1 MPYNSLIDYTDAAP
15 LIPEDVAR
23 EIIKGTTVK
32 SAAMQLFTHRKMSRN
47 QQRMPVVSLL
57 PTAYFVNGATGLKQ
71 TTEINWTNKY
81 LNAEEIAVIVPI
93 PENLISDA
101 DYPLWDEI
109 KPLLEE
115 AIAVT
120 LDDAIF
126 FGTNKPTSWPNDIL
140 TAATG
145 ASNTYVKGTSTVD
158 VAEDINQTMKLV
170 ELDGYDVNGFW
181 CYMGL
186 KAELRG
192 LRDTNKMPIFQ
203 PDQLTAGLNTQE
215 SKAMTRGTI
224 YGVPAYF
231 SRAAF
236 DKMGSGLSDV
246 VAICGDWAQG
256 IIGIRED
263 ITYKVLDQAVIQ
275 DNTGAIIYNL
285 AQQDMV
291 ALRVTFRAAFQVP
304 NPPNRLQTT
313 EANRYPFACLVM
325 PAS

>member
-1 MPYNSLIDYTDAAP
+1 VPYNSLIDYTDAAA
-15 LIPEDVAR
+15 LIPEEASK
-23 EIIKGTTVK
+23 EIIKGVTVK

-57 PTAYFVNGATGLKQ
+57 PTAYFVNGVTGLKQ
-71 TTEINWTNKY
+71 TTEVNWTNKY

-93 PENLISDA
+93 PEALIRDA
-101 DYPLWDEI
+101 DYELWEEI

-126 FGTNKPTSWPNDIL
+126 FGTNKPTSWPADIL
-140 TAATG
+140 SAATT
-145 ASNTYVKGTSTVD
+145 ASNIYTKGTSSVD
-158 VAEDINQTMKLV
+158 IAEDLNQTMKLV

-192 LRDTNKMPIFQ
+192 LRDTNKQPIFQ
-203 PDQLTAGLNTQE
+203 PDQLVGGLDTRDA
-215 SKAMTRGTI
+215 KAMTRGTI

-231 SRAAF
+231 TKAAF
-236 DKMGSGLSDV
+236 DKMGSGASDV
-246 VAICGDWAQG
+246 IAICGDWAQG
-256 IIGIRED
+256 IIGIRDD

-275 DNTGAIIYNL
+275 DNTGTIIYNL

-304 NPPNRLQTT
+304 NPPNRLNTSNTT
-313 EANRYPFACLVM
+313 RYPFACLVN
-325 PAS
+325 PA